1 MMLSLVIPCFNEEK
15 NLPLLVERCQVLCET
30 SDVEVILVDNGST
43 DNTPQVLSELL
54 AESSQCRSIRVEK
67 NQGYGYGILEG
78 LRSAR
83 GDTLAWTHAD
93 LQTDPCDV
101 IAGKRLF
108 ELNNESIFV
117 KGKRYGRPWSDTVFT
132 VGMSIFE
139 TLLLRNFFWDV
150 NAQPNIFSKAFF
162 QSWLN
167 PPHDFSLDLFV
178 YHEVKRQKLKIV
190 RYPVRFGKRA
200 HGTSHWN
207 VDWKSKIKFIKRTIE
222 FSLILK
228 KRYR

>member
-15 NLPLLVERCQVLCET
+15 NLPLLVERCHVLCET
-30 SDVEVILVDNGST
+30 RDVEVILVDNGST

-54 AESSQCRSIRVEK
+54 IEGSQCRSIRVEK

-83 GDTLAWTHAD
+83 GGILAWTHAD

-101 IAGKRLF
+101 MVGKKLF
-108 ELNNESIFV
+108 ELNGEATFV

-132 VGMSIFE
+132 IGMSIFE

-162 QSWLN
+162 QSWVN

-178 YHEVKRQKLKIV
+178 YHEVKRQELKIV
-190 RYPVRFGKRA
+190 RFPVRFAKRA
-200 HGTSHWN
+200 YGTSHWN

-228 KRYR
+228 KRY

>member
-15 NLPLLVERCQVLCET
+15 NLPLLVERCHVLCET

-43 DNTPQVLSELL
+43 DNTPHVLSELL
-54 AESSQCRSIRVEK
+54 IEGSQCRSIRVEK

-83 GDTLAWTHAD
+83 GEILAWTHAD

-101 IAGKRLF
+101 MVGKKLF
-108 ELNNESIFV
+108 ELNGEATFV

-132 VGMSIFE
+132 IGMSIFE

-150 NAQPNIFSKAFF
+150 NAQPNIFSKVFF
-162 QSWLN
+162 QSWVN

-178 YHEVKRQKLKIV
+178 YHEVKRQELKIV
-190 RYPVRFGKRA
+190 RFPVRFAKRA
-200 HGTSHWN
+200 YGTSHWN

-228 KRYR
+228 KRY

>member
-15 NLPLLVERCQVLCET
+15 NLPLLVERCHVLCET
-30 SDVEVILVDNGST
+30 RDVEVILVDNGST

-54 AESSQCRSIRVEK
+54 IEGSQCRSIRVEK

-83 GDTLAWTHAD
+83 GGILAWTHAD

-101 IAGKRLF
+101 MVGKKLF
-108 ELNNESIFV
+108 ELNGEATFV

-132 VGMSIFE
+132 IGMSIFE

-150 NAQPNIFSKAFF
+150 NAQPNIFSKDFF
-162 QSWLN
+162 QSWVN

-178 YHEVKRQKLKIV
+178 YHEVKRQELKIV
-190 RYPVRFGKRA
+190 RFPVRFEKRA
-200 HGTSHWN
+200 YGTSHWN

-228 KRYR
+228 KRY

>member
-15 NLPLLVERCQVLCET
+15 NLPLLVERCHVLCET
-30 SDVEVILVDNGST
+30 RDVEVILVDNGST

-54 AESSQCRSIRVEK
+54 IEGSQCRSIRVEK

-83 GDTLAWTHAD
+83 GGILAWTHAD

-101 IAGKRLF
+101 MVGKKLF
-108 ELNNESIFV
+108 ELNSEATFV

-132 VGMSIFE
+132 IGMSIFE

-162 QSWLN
+162 QSWVN

-178 YHEVKRQKLKIV
+178 YHEVKRQELKIV
-190 RYPVRFGKRA
+190 RFPVRFAKRA
-200 HGTSHWN
+200 YGTSHWN

-228 KRYR
+228 KRY

>member
-15 NLPLLVERCQVLCET
+15 NLPLLVERCHVLCET
-30 SDVEVILVDNGST
+30 RDVEVILVDNGST

-54 AESSQCRSIRVEK
+54 IEGSQCRSIRVEK

-83 GDTLAWTHAD
+83 GGILAWTHAD

-101 IAGKRLF
+101 MVGKKLF
-108 ELNNESIFV
+108 ELNGEATFV

-132 VGMSIFE
+132 IGMSIFE

-162 QSWLN
+162 QSWVN

-178 YHEVKRQKLKIV
+178 YHEVKRQELKIV
-190 RYPVRFGKRA
+190 RFPVRFEKRA
-200 HGTSHWN
+200 YGTSHWN

-228 KRYR
+228 KRY